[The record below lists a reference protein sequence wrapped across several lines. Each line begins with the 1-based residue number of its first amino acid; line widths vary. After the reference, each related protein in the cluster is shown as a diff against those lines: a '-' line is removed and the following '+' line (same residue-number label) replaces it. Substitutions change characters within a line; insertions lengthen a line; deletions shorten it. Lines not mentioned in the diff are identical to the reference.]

1 MIIIDIIIYLMDLLS
16 IMILGVVEGVTEFL
30 PISSTA
36 HLIITSKLLNIPQTN
51 FQKLFEVFIQSGAI
65 LAVVFLYFN
74 ELKGNFKILKTLFF
88 SFLPTALIGFFLY
101 KIIKDVFFESVILI
115 IFSLFS
121 VGILFIVIEVLV
133 SKKKIILRKKIEK
146 ISIYQAFI
154 IGLAQSVAVI
164 PGVSRA
170 GAVVLF
176 MLILGYRR
184 DEAAKY
190 SFLLSIP
197 TIFIASFYDLYKS
210 KDILFTNINQI
221 AILMIG
227 FFISFI
233 SALISIKWLIS
244 FLKKNSL
251 IVFGIYRILLA
262 IILLK
267 FFVFVV

>member
-1 MIIIDIIIYLMDLLS
+1 MNLLNT
-16 IMILGVVEGVTEFL
+16 IILGFVEGITEFL

-36 HLIITSKLLNIPQTN
+36 HLIITSKLLNISQTN

-74 ELKGNFKILKTLFF
+74 ELRGNFKILKTLFF
-88 SFLPTALIGFFLY
+88 SFLPTALVGFFLY
-101 KIIKDVFFESVILI
+101 KVIKNIFFESMGLI
-115 IFSLFS
+115 VFSLFF
-121 VGILFIVIEVLV
+121 VGILFIIVEILV
-133 SKKKIILRKKIEK
+133 SKKKISLKKKIK
-146 ISIYQAFI
+146 DIDIFQALI
-154 IGLAQSVAVI
+154 IGLAQSLAII

-170 GAVVLF
+170 GAVILS

-184 DEAAKY
+184 DQSAKY

-197 TIFIASFYDLYKS
+197 TIFMASFYDLYKS
-210 KDILFTNINQI
+210 KDILLTNLNQVG
-221 AILMIG
+221 ILLIG

-233 SALISIKWLIS
+233 FALISVKWLIG

-251 IVFGIYRILLA
+251 IIFGIYRILLA
-262 IILLK
+262 IILFK

>member
-1 MIIIDIIIYLMDLLS
+1 MNLLNT
-16 IMILGVVEGVTEFL
+16 IILGFVEGITEFL

-36 HLIITSKLLNIPQTN
+36 HLIITSKLLNISQTN

-65 LAVVFLYFN
+65 FSVLILYFN
-74 ELKGNFKILKTLFF
+74 DLKNNLKLLKILFF

-101 KIIKDVFFESVILI
+101 KVIKNIFFESMGLI
-115 IFSLFS
+115 VFSLFF
-121 VGILFIVIEVLV
+121 VGILFIIVEILV
-133 SKKKIILRKKIEK
+133 SKKKISLKKKIK
-146 ISIYQAFI
+146 DIDIFQALI
-154 IGLAQSVAVI
+154 IGLAQSLAII

-170 GAVVLF
+170 GAVILS

-184 DEAAKY
+184 DESAKY

-197 TIFIASFYDLYKS
+197 TIFMASFYDLYKS
-210 KDILFTNINQI
+210 KDILLTNLNQVG
-221 AILMIG
+221 ILLIG

-233 SALISIKWLIS
+233 FALISVKWLIG

-251 IVFGIYRILLA
+251 IIFGIYRILLA
-262 IILLK
+262 IILFK

>member
-1 MIIIDIIIYLMDLLS
+1 MNLLNT
-16 IMILGVVEGVTEFL
+16 IILGFIEGMTEFL

-36 HLIITSKLLNIPQTN
+36 HLIIISKLLNIPQSD

-74 ELKGNFKILKTLFF
+74 ELRGNFKILKTLFF
-88 SFLPTALIGFFLY
+88 SFLPTALVGFFLY
-101 KIIKDVFFESVILI
+101 KVIKNAFFESLNLI
-115 IFSLFS
+115 VFSLFF
-121 VGILFIVIEVLV
+121 VGIFFIIIEILVNKKNIVL
-133 SKKKIILRKKIEK
+133 KKKIEK
-146 ISIYQAFI
+146 IDIFQALI
-154 IGLAQSVAVI
+154 IGLAQSLAVV

-170 GAVVLF
+170 GAVILS

-184 DEAAKY
+184 DESAKY

-197 TIFIASFYDLYKS
+197 TIFMASFYDLYKS
-210 KDILFTNINQI
+210 KDILLTNLNQVG
-221 AILMIG
+221 ILLIG

-233 SALISIKWLIS
+233 FALISVKWLIG

-251 IVFGIYRILLA
+251 IIFGIYRILLA